1 MMLLQYP
8 AILESGEE
16 RGIVVT
22 FPDVPEAITQGD
34 NREDALCQA
43 EEALGL
49 ALTTY
54 PERKLALPTPSPC
67 AAGQVLVTVEPS
79 MGAKI
84 ALLDAFTSA
93 GVTKTA
99 LANALG
105 VSEKEIRMRMDPFH
119 KTKIG
124 PLAATLEALGK
135 RLVIGI
141 EDDA

>member
-1 MMLLQYP
+1 MKFLQYP
-8 AILESGEE
+8 AILEPGDES
-16 RGIVVT
+16 GIVVT

-34 NREDALCQA
+34 DTADAIEQA

-54 PERKLALPTPSPC
+54 PERGKRLPAPSPC
-67 AAGQVLVTVEPS
+67 APGQVMIAVEPS
-79 MGAKI
+79 MAAKI
-84 ALLDAFTSA
+84 AVLDAFAAA

-99 LANALG
+99 LANTLG

-119 KTKIG
+119 RTKIG

-141 EDDA
+141 EDAA